1 MGKPLLLKI
10 VTDGHPTLRKV
21 AKKIDAAEIRQPAF
35 QSLIDDM
42 FHTMYEAPGIG
53 LAAPQVDV
61 SKRLMVVDL
70 QDDESEPYVFINPKL
85 VETEGE
91 IVSVEG
97 CLSVPGMVGD
107 VTRFAK
113 VTLSGLDRQGRRQ
126 KVTASGLLARCFQ
139 HELDHL
145 DGVLY
150 IDKAA
155 NVRPA
160 VTDAEHA
167 AAAEGGVAY
176 DARVDAARSVAR

>member
-1 MGKPLLLKI
+1 MGKPILLTI

-21 AKKIDAAEIRQPAF
+21 ARKVDEAEIRQPAF
-35 QSLIDDM
+35 QQLIDDM

-70 QDDESEPYVFINPKL
+70 QDDESQPYVFINPKI
-85 VETEGE
+85 VEGE
-91 IVSVEG
+91 GEVTSVEG
-97 CLSVPGMVGD
+97 CLSVPGTVGD
-107 VTRFAK
+107 VSRYAA
-113 VTLSGLDRQGRRQ
+113 VTIAGLDRRGRRQ
-126 KVTASGLLARCFQ
+126 RVAADGLLARCLQ

-150 IDKAA
+150 VDKAT

-160 VTDAEHA
+160 VTEEEQA
-167 AAAEGGVAY
+167 AAQEGGVAY
-176 DARVDAARSVAR
+176 DPRIDARQVAS